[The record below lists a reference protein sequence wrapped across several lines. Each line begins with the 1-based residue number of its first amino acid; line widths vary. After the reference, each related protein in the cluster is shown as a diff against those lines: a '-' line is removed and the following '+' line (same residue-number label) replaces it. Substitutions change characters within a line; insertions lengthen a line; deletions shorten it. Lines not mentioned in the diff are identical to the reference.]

1 MKFSKQQREAMAE
14 MGEVTRDG
22 IAAAVKWD
30 KLSQHGG
37 LNGRGDAKQE
47 AEFAALRA
55 RQAAAFAK
63 YDQG

>member
-1 MKFSKQQREAMAE
+1 MKFSKQQREALAE
-14 MGEVTRDG
+14 MGDVMRDS

-37 LNGRGDAKQE
+37 LNERGDAQLD
-47 AEFAALRA
+47 AEFAALRD